1 MFSSGN
7 ICSSFSSG
15 NLHTMAEVIGQEE
28 GVNLEDCGQ
37 ATQIFINIQQRLC
50 DFVMYYVTGHK
61 YCVQDGG

>member
-1 MFSSGN
+1 
-7 ICSSFSSG
+7 
-15 NLHTMAEVIGQEE
+15 MAEVIGQEE